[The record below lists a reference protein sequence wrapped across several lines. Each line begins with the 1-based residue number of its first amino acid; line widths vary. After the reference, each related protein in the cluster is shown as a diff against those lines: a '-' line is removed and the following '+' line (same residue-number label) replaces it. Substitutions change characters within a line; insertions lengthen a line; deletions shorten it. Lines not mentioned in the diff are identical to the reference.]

1 MYPFLRKDDD
11 TMAKAKYVRQKDGYF
26 QTKVWDGTYT
36 DTGKKHYI
44 TLRSK
49 KSSKDLEAK
58 VNELNNKVKQRQ
70 FIRKSDVTFYEYAQA
85 WKLAYKSNLELN
97 TQNMYTNIIEKHLVA
112 ISCNISEVN
121 RAHYITLINETEGD
135 RTKQQIAM
143 VFKQVVKSAIRDRL
157 LPADAFDE
165 IFLDTVKIKYKST
178 KKRALEEHEKKA
190 LAAAVLDP
198 MDKAFVYILY
208 GCGLRRGEAIA
219 LTRFDISLD
228 RREITVNKAVA
239 FDVNNPIV
247 KDTKNT
253 VHRVVPIPDS
263 VFPVIRD
270 YVKSM
275 GTTYLFH
282 MKDGRIIT
290 KSSLDKMWKR
300 IIRKMNEVSTIPIE
314 GLTPHIF
321 RHNYCANLC
330 YQMPNIS
337 ICKIAELLG
346 DSQKMVVEVYN
357 HEVSAKEKPAEI
369 VSVALAL

>member
-1 MYPFLRKDDD
+1 
-11 TMAKAKYVRQKDGYF
+11 MAKAKYVRQKDGYF

-58 VNELNNKVKQRQ
+58 VNDLNNKVKQRQ

-165 IFLDTVKIKYKST
+165 IFLDTVKIKYKSN

-228 RREITVNKAVA
+228 RRELTVNKAVA
-239 FDVNNPIV
+239 FDVNNPII

-282 MKDGRIIT
+282 MNDGRIIT

-300 IIRKMNEVSTIPIE
+300 IIRKMNEASDLPIE

>member
-1 MYPFLRKDDD
+1 
-11 TMAKAKYVRQKDGYF
+11 MAKAKYLKQKDGYF

-58 VNELNNKVKQRQ
+58 VSDLNNKVKQRQ

-121 RAHYITLINETEGD
+121 RAHYITLINDTEGD

-165 IFLDTVKIKYKST
+165 IFLDTVKIKYKSPE
-178 KKRALEEHEKKA
+178 KRALAEHEKKA
-190 LAAAVLDP
+190 LAEAALDP
-198 MDKAFVYILY
+198 MEKAFVYILY

-219 LTRFDISLD
+219 LTRFDISLE
-228 RREITVNKAVA
+228 RKELTVNKAVA
-239 FDVNNPIV
+239 FDVNTPVI
-247 KDTKNT
+247 KDTKNS
-253 VHRVVPIPDS
+253 VHRVVPIPDA
-263 VFPVIRD
+263 VYPVIHD
-270 YVKSM
+270 YVKTM
-275 GTTYLFH
+275 GSTYLFH
-282 MKDGRIIT
+282 MSDGGIIT
-290 KSSLDKMWKR
+290 KSSLDKMWHR
-300 IIRKMNEVSTIPIE
+300 IIRKMNSVSKVPIE
-314 GLTPHIF
+314 DLTPHIF

-330 YQMPNIS
+330 YQIPSIS
-337 ICKIAELLG
+337 IGKIAELLG

-357 HEVSAKEKPAEI
+357 HEVAAKEKPAEI